1 MDSTTRLNKV
11 EEYDP
16 GDLTIAVGAGIP
28 FAEMQRQLGEHQQWV
43 PCDAAHLDR
52 ATIGGLLATGAALW
66 IVTATARSTISPPE
80 TSRYTYLGAVVIV
93 LVGVELLRGAVLDEP
108 PRLNNGQRRD
118 LMLYTLGSI
127 NQRCRV
133 HRDQLPADRD
143 VQRPSD
149 HRMNVP
155 QARARQSLRGL
166 GVVQRHQMSRT

>member
-1 MDSTTRLNKV
+1 MVIFKR
-11 EEYDP
+11 
-16 GDLTIAVGAGIP
+16 GDELRRERDNPLTALSLRFSEDQPTAP
-28 FAEMQRQLGEHQQWV
+28 
-43 PCDAAHLDR
+43 
-52 ATIGGLLATGAALW
+52 AALQSTADTQQPGVHVNVLPPQAQRFALTQAEREPHQPASPHP
-66 IVTATARSTISPPE
+66 VT
-80 TSRYTYLGAVVIV
+80 LG
-93 LVGVELLRGAVLDEP
+93 RLDEP

-118 LMLYTLGSI
+118 LMLYNLGSI

-166 GVVQRHQMSRT
+166 GVIQRHQMSRT